1 MLERVLA
8 CAVAVP
14 FVLGIA
20 AAPSDRGELEFAF
33 RDPDIV
39 ESSGLV
45 VTDGLFVT
53 TNDSG
58 DTGRVFAVDPATGGT
73 VGVTHWSDDPID
85 VEALAPADPGQVWV
99 GDIGDNGAERDSVHV
114 TRIPVGRGSITVS
127 EQPYELVYPRGPQDA
142 ETLLSDPRSGRLYVV
157 SKNVFGGTLYE
168 APRSLSSEKPNRL
181 AALGSVLPIAT
192 DGAFFPD
199 GKHFIVR
206 DYTRAAVYSFPD
218 LAEVGSFRLPAQQ
231 QGEGIAVDADGAVF
245 VSSEGQFSEVLRVPL
260 PADIEQALA
269 PPTSTLDASA
279 TASPSSTASSTASDE
294 VRRSVESTSDER
306 PLWPW
311 FLTGLI
317 GSAAI
322 VVLIRSLR
330 RR

>member
-8 CAVAVP
+8 CVVAVP
-14 FVLGIA
+14 FVLGMA
-20 AAPSDRGELEFAF
+20 AAPSDRGEVEFAF
-33 RDPDIV
+33 RDHEIV

-45 VTDGLFVT
+45 VTDGLFIT

-58 DTGRVFAVDPATGGT
+58 DTGRVFAVDPATGST
-73 VGVTHWSDDPID
+73 VGVTQWSDDPID
-85 VEALAPADPGQVWV
+85 VEALAPGGNGQVWV
-99 GDIGDNGAERDSVHV
+99 GDLGDNTGSRDGVVV
-114 TRIPVGRGSITVS
+114 TKVTVGETIQEGPPQMSF
-127 EQPYELVYPRGPQDA
+127 ELVYPDGAHDA
-142 ETLLSDPRSGRLYVV
+142 ETLLADPNSGRLFVV
-157 SKNVFGGTLYE
+157 TKGVFGGTIYA
-168 APRSLSSEKPNRL
+168 APKRLDVSGRNRL
-181 AALGSVLPIAT
+181 VAIGDALPIAT
-192 DGAFFPD
+192 DGSFFPD

-245 VSSEGQFSEVLRVPL
+245 VSSEGQFSEVVRVSL
-260 PADIEQALA
+260 PADIERALA
-269 PPTSTLDASA
+269 PVPPTT
-279 TASPSSTASSTASDE
+279 SPSAGESPSTE
-294 VRRSVESTSDER
+294 FPRVEDFPEPANDER

-317 GSAAI
+317 GAAAI
-322 VVLIRSLR
+322 VVLLRSLR